1 MCIPNFCIFCFD
13 PYNLKLKKFLH
24 HPVGLTGFII
34 VAMIILISVIGRLFI
49 YDKSPDANS
58 MLLAV
63 SNKSPFFK
71 CEVLSISFKDGSKE
85 NIAVKKIEENQ
96 NILSAFMYTD
106 ADDTTTITKSYQ
118 KSSIVNYAI
127 SSHTFLF
134 GTDRFGRDV
143 LSRVIIGAQYTLL
156 IGLLSVLISLLIGV
170 SIGAIAGY
178 YGGWVDNVLSWF
190 MNVIWALPTLLVV
203 IALNL
208 ALGKGFWQVFIAI
221 GITMWVDVARIIRG
235 QVMGL
240 KQKEFVVAAKVLGFS
255 NFRVLFKHILPNCT
269 SALIV
274 ITASNF
280 AAAILLEAGLSFLG
294 FGIQPPTPSW
304 GMMIKEHYSFLILHI
319 PHLALIPG
327 CAIALL
333 VLGVNLIG
341 IGLRDVLD
349 VRG

>member
-1 MCIPNFCIFCFD
+1 M
-13 PYNLKLKKFLH
+13 LS
-24 HPVGLTGFII
+24 LTY
-34 VAMIILISVIGRLFI
+34 L
-49 YDKSPDANS
+49 
-58 MLLAV
+58 
-63 SNKSPFFK
+63 
-71 CEVLSISFKDGSKE
+71 DGSEEKM
-85 NIAVKKIEENQ
+85 AVKKTEETAAY
-96 NILSAFMYTD
+96 LKAHTYTD
-106 ADDTTTITKSYQ
+106 AGDTTAILKLVEKSTLTKFE
-118 KSSIVNYAI
+118 I

-143 LSRVIIGAQYTLL
+143 MSRLIIGAQYTLL
-156 IGLLSVLISLLIGV
+156 IGLLSVIISLLIGV

-178 YGGWVDNVLSWF
+178 YGGWIDGVLSWF

-221 GITMWVDVARIIRG
+221 GLTMWVDVARILRG
-235 QVMGL
+235 QVMSL
-240 KQKEFVVAAKVLGFS
+240 KQKEFVVAAKVLGFN
-255 NFRVLFKHILPNCT
+255 NFRILFHHILPNCT

-304 GMMIKEHYSFLILHI
+304 GMMIKEHYSFLILNI

-327 CAIALL
+327 IAIALL

>member
-1 MCIPNFCIFCFD
+1 MALIVFITI
-13 PYNLKLKKFLH
+13 
-24 HPVGLTGFII
+24 VGRF
-34 VAMIILISVIGRLFI
+34 FI
-49 YDKSPDANS
+49 YDKSADANTMVLS
-58 MLLAV
+58 IA
-63 SNKSPFFK
+63 NKSPLFK
-71 CEVLSISFKDGSKE
+71 CNILNLYFNDGSTEK
-85 NIAVKKIEENQ
+85 IAIKKLDE
-96 NILSAFMYTD
+96 SATSLDAYIYTD
-106 ADDTTTITKSYQ
+106 ADDTT
-118 KSSIVNYAI
+118 SIVKHFEKSTIKTFEA

-143 LSRVIIGAQYTLL
+143 LSRVIIGAQFTLI
-156 IGLLSVLISLLIGV
+156 IGLLSVLISLIIGV
-170 SIGAIAGY
+170 TLGAIAGY
-178 YGGWVDNVLSWF
+178 YGGWVDNILSWF
-190 MNVIWALPTLLVV
+190 MNVVWALPTLLVV

-221 GITMWVDVARIIRG
+221 GLTMWVDVARIIRG
-235 QVMGL
+235 QVMSL

-255 NFRVLFKHILPNCT
+255 NFRILFNHILPNCT

-327 CAIALL
+327 IAIASL

-349 VRG
+349 VKG

>member
-1 MCIPNFCIFCFD
+1 
-13 PYNLKLKKFLH
+13 LKIKKFLH

-34 VAMIILISVIGRLFI
+34 VALIVLTAVIGRFFI

-63 SNKSPFFK
+63 ANKSPLFK
-71 CEVLSISFKDGSKE
+71 CTVLSLTYHDGSKE
-85 NIAVKKIEENQ
+85 NIAVKKMEETPTTIQ
-96 NILSAFMYTD
+96 AFIYTD
-106 ADDTTTITKSYQ
+106 ADDTT
-118 KSSIVNYAI
+118 SIVRSIEKTSLENYTV

-170 SIGAIAGY
+170 TIGAIAGY

-208 ALGKGFWQVFIAI
+208 ALGKGFWQVFLAI
-221 GITMWVDVARIIRG
+221 GLTMWVDVARIIRG
-235 QVMGL
+235 QVMSL
-240 KQKEFVVAAKVLGFS
+240 KQKEFVVAAKVLGF
-255 NFRVLFKHILPNCT
+255 NNLRILFHHILPNCT
-269 SALIV
+269 SAMIV

-327 CAIALL
+327 FAIALL

>member
-1 MCIPNFCIFCFD
+1 MR
-13 PYNLKLKKFLH
+13 

-34 VAMIILISVIGRLFI
+34 VASIVLITLAGRFFI
-49 YDKSPDANS
+49 YDKSPDSNS
-58 MLLAV
+58 MLLPIA
-63 SNKSPFFK
+63 NKTPLFK
-71 CEVLSISFKDGSKE
+71 CNVLRLVYNDGSKE
-85 NIAVKKIEENQ
+85 SIAVKKIEETPATLNA
-96 NILSAFMYTD
+96 IIYTD
-106 ADDTTTITKSYQ
+106 PDDTT
-118 KSSIVNYAI
+118 SIIKTFEKTSLKTFEV
-127 SSHTFLF
+127 SPHTFLF

-143 LSRVIIGAQYTLL
+143 LSRVIIGAQYTLV

-170 SIGAIAGY
+170 FIGAIAGY
-178 YGGWVDNVLSWF
+178 YGGWVDHVLSWF

-221 GITMWVDVARIIRG
+221 GLTMWVDVARILRG
-235 QVMGL
+235 QVMSL

-255 NFRVLFKHILPNCT
+255 NFRILFNHILPNCT

-327 CAIALL
+327 TAIALL

-349 VRG
+349 VKN

>member
-1 MCIPNFCIFCFD
+1 M
-13 PYNLKLKKFLH
+13 KLKKFLH
-24 HPVGLTGFII
+24 HPVGLTGFVMVTGI
-34 VAMIILISVIGRLFI
+34 VLLAIVGRFFI
-49 YDKSPDANS
+49 YDKSTDANTMRLS
-58 MLLAV
+58 VA
-63 SNKSPFFK
+63 NKTPLFK
-71 CEVLSISFKDGSKE
+71 CSVLTLNYIDDREESMAI
-85 NIAVKKIEENQ
+85 KKMDETTTTLN
-96 NILSAFMYTD
+96 AFIYTE
-106 ADDTTTITKSYQ
+106 ADDTTAIIKSFE
-118 KSSIVNYAI
+118 KSSLKKFEV
-127 SSHTFLF
+127 SSHTFLL

-143 LSRVIIGAQYTLL
+143 LSRMIIGAQYTLL
-156 IGLLSVLISLLIGV
+156 IGLLSVIISLLIGV
-170 SIGAIAGY
+170 TIGAMAGY
-178 YGGWVDNVLSWF
+178 YGGWVDKVLSWF

-221 GITMWVDVARIIRG
+221 GLTMWVDVARILRG
-235 QVMGL
+235 QVMSL
-240 KQKEFVVAAKVLGFS
+240 KQKEFVVAAKVLGFN
-255 NFRVLFKHILPNCT
+255 NFRILFHHILPNCT

-327 CAIALL
+327 IAIALL